1 MENFK
6 SRIPFKT
13 LEDAANKMK
22 SLAHPV
28 RLAIIDLLTT
38 NSSLTVSE
46 IQAALNIEQTATS
59 YHLIQMK
66 NKGVL
71 TSSKKANQMHYRI
84 SYPQIMK
91 ITGIFLDDLGEHEK

>member
-6 SRIPFKT
+6 SRIPFTT
-13 LEDAANKMK
+13 LEDIANKMK

-28 RLAIIDLLTT
+28 RLAIIDLLKTHP
-38 NSSLTVSE
+38 SLTVSE

-71 TSSKKANQMHYRI
+71 ASSKKANQMHYRI
-84 SYPQIMK
+84 SYPQILK
-91 ITGIFLDDLGEHEK
+91 ITDIFLENLEE